1 MPPRSPAAIP
11 CTRPSHPHT
20 RLPPTNQLLERRFTK
35 TGSYHKEPPKVLV
48 FADASNEEINR
59 IYMNEPL
66 QLLMPDGRTMTIP
79 VE

>member
-1 MPPRSPAAIP
+1 M
-11 CTRPSHPHT
+11 
-20 RLPPTNQLLERRFTK
+20 
-35 TGSYHKEPPKVLV
+35 LV